1 MDPPE
6 GPTLANLTDKH
17 VPAREKK
24 TSEGAASAI
33 CSREELRK
41 TEIAY

>member
-17 VPAREKK
+17 VRARGQK
-24 TSEGAASAI
+24 TSEGAAALSAPGTML
-33 CSREELRK
+33 EMGK
-41 TEIAY
+41 